1 MWKNIALFILKNR
14 IALIL
19 ALAVSTAFMAWKAK
33 DVEMSYD
40 FANVVSKDDTDMVY
54 FQRFKQTFGEDGN
67 VLVVGMHDSAV
78 FDLKNFRELK
88 KLSDAVSHVEGVKA
102 VISLPG
108 LVSIQKDTTAKTF
121 APKKIFEPFPQTQK
135 ELHALLQTVKD
146 QKFYEG
152 LIINEQTSATLL
164 AITVDPKFLNSARR
178 VEVMDHITKHTEVFS
193 RKTGIKM
200 HYAGLPFV
208 RAVMTTK
215 VAGEMKL
222 FLALAM
228 LVTAVTLFLTFRS
241 WSAVIFP
248 LLVISVVVIWT
259 LGTIALLGYKIS
271 LLTGLIPSIIVV
283 IGIPNCT
290 YLLAH
295 YHLDYRKHGNKML
308 AMARVLSKLGLVTFI
323 NNATT
328 AIGFIVFMFTDIA
341 ILYEFGVVA
350 GINTFVTYLVC
361 VILIPV
367 VFSYLPP
374 PTEKQ
379 LRHLDAKPLTKLLE
393 FFQFIVLQKRYLIYF
408 FTILISALSVWGI
421 FKMKTVAYM
430 VDDLPA
436 ESSVNADLKF
446 FERHFAGVMPLE
458 IVIDT
463 GVKQGVMKL
472 NNLKKIDQLEN
483 FLRTQPI
490 LSAPISVA
498 GLVKTATQAF
508 YNGDPS
514 SFRLPDNT
522 ERNFIFSYL
531 AKQGGGENKR
541 LLRSFVDSTGQ
552 STRISLRVA
561 DVGSRELDTLLINK
575 LKPEIRKIWG
585 GEGIVETEEGNTM
598 TFQREGSDNKQSV
611 SLTGTT
617 LLFIKGNN
625 YLIDSLGESLVQAF
639 IMVTIIIIFLFRS
652 SSAVVITLIPNIIPL
667 IMVAGLMGF
676 LGIPLKPSTALIF
689 TIALGITVDNTVHFL
704 AKYRLDLAANGF
716 NVREA
721 IISAIGEAGTSMI
734 YTTVTLFFGFVI
746 FAFSEFGGT
755 KALGILMSL
764 TLLIA
769 LFTNLI
775 VLPALLVSFDKGRY
789 TYEPNA
795 PIQDYD
801 EYSEE
806 NDADVDLDM
815 LEIKQELEPVSNSRE
830 V

>member
-19 ALAVSTAFMAWKAK
+19 ALAVTTAFMAWKAK

-78 FDLKNFRELK
+78 FQLQNFRELK

-108 LVSIQKDTTAKTF
+108 LVSIQKDTTERTF
-121 APKKIFEPFPQTQK
+121 APKKIFEPFPQSQK

-152 LIINEQTSATLL
+152 LIINETTGATLL
-164 AITVDPKFLNSARR
+164 AITVDPKFLNSAKR
-178 VEVMDHITKHTEVFS
+178 VEVMDHITQHTEAFG

-341 ILYEFGVVA
+341 ILFEFGVVA

-393 FFQFIVLQKRYLIYF
+393 FFEFIVLQKRYLIYF
-408 FTILISALSVWGI
+408 FTILISALSIWGI
-421 FKMKTVAYM
+421 FKIKTVSYM
-430 VDDLPA
+430 VDDLPK

-446 FERHFAGVMPLE
+446 FERHFNGVMPLE

-552 STRISLRVA
+552 RTRISLRVA

-575 LKPEIRKIWG
+575 IKPEIRKIWG
-585 GEGIVETEEGNTM
+585 GENVKATEEGNTM
-598 TFQREGSDNKQSV
+598 NFQREGADNKQSV

-617 LLFIKGNN
+617 LLFIKGNE
-625 YLIDSLGESLVQAF
+625 YLIDSLGESLIQAF

-652 SSAVVITLIPNIIPL
+652 SSAVIITLIPNIIPL

>member
-1 MWKNIALFILKNR
+1 MWKNVALFILKNR
-14 IALIL
+14 ISLII
-19 ALAVSTAFMAWKAK
+19 ALAVSTAFMGWKAK

-40 FANVVSKDDTDMVY
+40 FANVVSQDDPDMIY
-54 FQRFKQTFGEDGN
+54 FQRFKKTFGEDGN

-78 FDLKNFRELK
+78 YQLKSFKELK
-88 KLSDAVSHVEGVKA
+88 KLSDAVADVEGVKA
-102 VISLPG
+102 VISLPN
-108 LVSIQKDTTAKTF
+108 LVSIQKDTAGHTF
-121 APKKIFEPFPQTQK
+121 TPKKIFEPFPKTQA
-135 ELHALLQTVKD
+135 ELRTLLQTVKD

-152 LIINEQTSATLL
+152 LIINEQTGATLL

-178 VEVMDHITKHTEVFS
+178 VEVMDHITQHTEAFAK
-193 RKTGIKM
+193 KTNITM

-241 WSAVIFP
+241 WAAVIFP
-248 LLVISVVVIWT
+248 MLVISVVVVWT

-295 YHLDYRKHGNKML
+295 YHMDYRKHGNKML

-341 ILYEFGVVA
+341 VLFEFGVVA
-350 GINTFVTYLVC
+350 GINTFVTYIIC

-393 FFQFIVLQKRYLIYF
+393 FFEFIVLQKRYLIYF

-421 FKMKTVAYM
+421 FKMKTVSYM
-430 VDDLPA
+430 VDDLPKD
-436 ESSVNADLKF
+436 SSVNADLKF
-446 FERHFAGVMPLE
+446 FEHHFNGVMPLE

-463 GVKQGVMKL
+463 GVKQGVLKL
-472 NNLKKIDQLEN
+472 SNLKKIDQLEN

-498 GLVKTATQAF
+498 GLVKAATQAF
-508 YNGDPS
+508 YNGDPN

-531 AKQGGGENKR
+531 AKQGKGENKR
-541 LLRSFVDSTGQ
+541 LIRNFVDTTGQ
-552 STRISLRVA
+552 RTRISLRVA

-585 GEGIVETEEGNTM
+585 GENVKETEEGNTM
-598 TFQREGSDNKQSV
+598 TFQREGADNKQAV

-617 LLFIKGNN
+617 LLFIKGNE
-625 YLIDSLGESLVQAF
+625 YLINSLGSSLVQAF

-667 IMVAGLMGF
+667 VMVAGIMGF

-704 AKYRLDLAANGF
+704 AKYRLDLASNGF

-721 IISAIGEAGTSMI
+721 IISSISEAGTSMI

-775 VLPALLVSFDKGRY
+775 VLPALLISFDKGKY

-806 NDADVDLDM
+806 NDADVDLEM
-815 LEIKQELEPVSNSRE
+815 LEIKKELEQVNDSRE

>member
-1 MWKNIALFILKNR
+1 
-14 IALIL
+14 
-19 ALAVSTAFMAWKAK
+19 
-33 DVEMSYD
+33 
-40 FANVVSKDDTDMVY
+40 
-54 FQRFKQTFGEDGN
+54 
-67 VLVVGMHDSAV
+67 
-78 FDLKNFRELK
+78 
-88 KLSDAVSHVEGVKA
+88 
-102 VISLPG
+102 
-108 LVSIQKDTTAKTF
+108 
-121 APKKIFEPFPQTQK
+121 
-135 ELHALLQTVKD
+135 
-146 QKFYEG
+146 
-152 LIINEQTSATLL
+152 
-164 AITVDPKFLNSARR
+164 
-178 VEVMDHITKHTEVFS
+178 
-193 RKTGIKM
+193 
-200 HYAGLPFV
+200 
-208 RAVMTTK
+208 
-215 VAGEMKL
+215 
-222 FLALAM
+222 
-228 LVTAVTLFLTFRS
+228 
-241 WSAVIFP
+241 
-248 LLVISVVVIWT
+248 
-259 LGTIALLGYKIS
+259 
-271 LLTGLIPSIIVV
+271 
-283 IGIPNCT
+283 
-290 YLLAH
+290 
-295 YHLDYRKHGNKML
+295 
-308 AMARVLSKLGLVTFI
+308 
-323 NNATT
+323 
-328 AIGFIVFMFTDIA
+328 
-341 ILYEFGVVA
+341 
-350 GINTFVTYLVC
+350 
-361 VILIPV
+361 
-367 VFSYLPP
+367 
-374 PTEKQ
+374 
-379 LRHLDAKPLTKLLE
+379 
-393 FFQFIVLQKRYLIYF
+393 
-408 FTILISALSVWGI
+408 
-421 FKMKTVAYM
+421 
-430 VDDLPA
+430 
-436 ESSVNADLKF
+436 
-446 FERHFAGVMPLE
+446 MPLE

-472 NNLKKIDQLEN
+472 NNLKKIDHLEN

-552 STRISLRVA
+552 RTRISLRVA

-585 GEGIVETEEGNTM
+585 GENVKATEEGNTM
-598 TFQREGSDNKQSV
+598 TFQREGADNKQSV

-617 LLFIKGNN
+617 LLFIKGNE
-625 YLIDSLGESLVQAF
+625 YLIDSLGESLIQAF

>member
-1 MWKNIALFILKNR
+1 MWKNVALFILKNR
-14 IALIL
+14 ISLII
-19 ALAVSTAFMAWKAK
+19 ALAIATAFMGWKAK

-40 FANVVSKDDTDMVY
+40 FANVVSQDDTDMIY
-54 FQRFKQTFGEDGN
+54 FQRFKKTFGEDGN

-78 FDLKNFRELK
+78 YQLKNFKELK
-88 KLSDAVSHVEGVKA
+88 KLSDAVADVEGVKA
-102 VISLPG
+102 VISLPN
-108 LVSIQKDTTAKTF
+108 LVSIQKDTTEHTF
-121 APKKIFEPFPQTQK
+121 TPKKIFDPMPQSQS
-135 ELHALLQTVKD
+135 ELRQRLQTVKD

-152 LIINEQTSATLL
+152 LIINETTGATLL
-164 AITVDPKFLNSARR
+164 AITVDPKYLNSARR
-178 VEVMDHITKHTEVFS
+178 VEVMDHITQHTEAFAK
-193 RKTGIKM
+193 KTNIKM

-228 LVTAVTLFLTFRS
+228 LVTAITLFLTFRS

-248 LLVISVVVIWT
+248 MLVISVVVIWT

-341 ILYEFGVVA
+341 VLYEFGVVA

-361 VILIPV
+361 VILIPI

-393 FFQFIVLQKRYLIYF
+393 FLEYIVLNKRSLIYF
-408 FTILISALSVWGI
+408 FTVIISGLSVWGI
-421 FKMKTVAYM
+421 FKMKTVSYM
-430 VDDLPA
+430 VDDLPKD
-436 ESSVNADLKF
+436 SSVNADLKF
-446 FERHFAGVMPLE
+446 FEHHFKGVMPLE

-463 GVKQGVMKL
+463 GVKQGVLKL

-522 ERNFIFSYL
+522 EKNFIFSYL
-531 AKQGGGENKR
+531 AKQGKGENKR

-552 STRISLRVA
+552 RTRISLRVA

-585 GEGIVETEEGNTM
+585 GENVKETEEGNTM
-598 TFQREGSDNKQSV
+598 TFQREGADNKQSV

-617 LLFIKGNN
+617 LLFIKGNE
-625 YLIDSLGESLVQAF
+625 YLIDSLGSSLVQAF

-667 IMVAGLMGF
+667 IMVAGLMGY

-716 NVREA
+716 RVKEA
-721 IISAIGEAGTSMI
+721 MQSAISEAGTSMI
-734 YTTVTLFFGFVI
+734 YTTITLFFGFVI

-775 VLPALLVSFDKGRY
+775 VLPALLVSFDKGKY

-795 PIQDYD
+795 PIEDYD
-801 EYSEE
+801 EFSEE
-806 NDADVDLDM
+806 DDADVDLEM
-815 LEIKQELEPVSNSRE
+815 LEIKQELEQVNDSRE